1 MKKSN
6 VRKLLSMTVAVSALS
21 MLLATGAGAE
31 SYAADN
37 TSASSAVTEPG
48 ALTPPPPETYN
59 NMSLNGNYLYLADG
73 NANISAIGDGKLS
86 VNAQTTATT
95 VVDVIKADVTLQ
107 RFTGTGWVNVNSNL
121 FSRNSSDFVTGDAV
135 FVGVKGFYYRIACIH
150 SINKNGVFE
159 QKITYS
165 GSVLAY

>member
-6 VRKLLSMTVAVSALS
+6 VRKLLTMTVAVSALS

-37 TSASSAVTEPG
+37 TATSSAVTEPG
-48 ALTPPPPETYN
+48 ALTPPPPETLN
-59 NMSLNGNYLYLADG
+59 SLSINGNYLYLAGG
-73 NANISAIGDGKLS
+73 NANISAIGNGKLS
-86 VNAQTTATT
+86 VNADTTATT

-107 RFTGTGWVNVNSNL
+107 RFTGTYWVNVNSTL
-121 FSRNSSDFVTGDAV
+121 FSKNSSDFVVGDAV
-135 FVGVKGFYYRIACIH
+135 FTGVKGFYYRVACIH

-159 QKITYS
+159 QSIEYTS
-165 GSVLAY
+165 SVLAY